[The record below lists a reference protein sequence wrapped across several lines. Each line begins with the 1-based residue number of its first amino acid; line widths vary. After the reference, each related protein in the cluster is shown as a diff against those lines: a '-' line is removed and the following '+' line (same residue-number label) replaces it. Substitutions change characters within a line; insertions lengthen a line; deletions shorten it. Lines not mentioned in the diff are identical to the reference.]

1 MSIDPE
7 RRLITVYMVQHAG
20 YPGADG
26 GKVQPA
32 FVAAAIS
39 AFGK

>member
-1 MSIDPE
+1 MSIDSQKQ
-7 RRLITVYMVQHAG
+7 LVLVYMVQHAG

-26 GKVQPA
+26 GKIHPA
-32 FVAAAIS
+32 FVKAALD